1 MAADRR
7 LRAGEIA
14 DRTRS
19 ADGHGT
25 DDGGFAVLLAD
36 RITRAVR
43 LADVVKVY
51 PSADT
56 SADDGLAQLA
66 DLVAARVASMF
77 ATKTEADKLVG
88 PFYRAADLATWR
100 GVTRQAI
107 SKQARQRRLLVLKS
121 ASGTVLYPAWQFNDE
136 AEAPPHLAG
145 VLKLIDPDNRDAL
158 GSALWL
164 NRPTARFDTLT
175 PAEALHA
182 GRTVEVL
189 RAAGQIA
196 SANAI

>member
-1 MAADRR
+1 MSAER
-7 LRAGEIA
+7 LLREPEIA
-14 DRTRS
+14 GGAGS
-19 ADGHGT
+19 ADSRET
-25 DDGGFAVLLAD
+25 DDEVFAVLLAD
-36 RITRAVR
+36 RIARTVHLDDAM
-43 LADVVKVY
+43 AVY
-51 PSADT
+51 PSVDT
-56 SADDGLAQLA
+56 SVNHGLAKLA
-66 DLVAARVASMF
+66 DLVAVRVASMF
-77 ATKTEADKLVG
+77 STKCEADGLVG

-121 ASGTVLYPAWQFNDE
+121 ASGTVVYPAWQFNE
-136 AEAPPHLAG
+136 KAEAPPHLAD

-164 NRPTARFDTLT
+164 NRPAARFDTLT

-182 GRTVEVL
+182 GRTAEVL

-196 SANAI
+196 SANAV